1 MVTLIIPL
9 APMPKARPRVVNGRA
24 YTPAATAAYERSIKL
39 AAAHL
44 TPVEGPLAVS
54 IAFIFPRLK
63 SSRSAAR
70 EIKSTRPDVDNLI
83 KAVLDALNG
92 LAFHDDG
99 QVAQVAGSKWI
110 AAADEEAHIEVTIE
124 PINLGDMQIMKRRE
138 RGDARERRREQ
149 NRSEHREAQQ
159 QRHQA
164 ISESRKEE
172 RRQKLVEVEQR
183 RADKQA
189 AERRAREEA
198 LKAWIESRRRT

>member
-24 YTPAATAAYERSIKL
+24 YTPAATKAYERSIKL

-63 SSRSAAR
+63 GSRSAAR
-70 EIKSTRPDVDNLI
+70 QVKSTRPDVDNLI

-99 QVAQVAGSKWI
+99 QVAQVSGAKWI

-138 RGDARERRREQ
+138 RGGARERRREQ
-149 NRSEHREAQQ
+149 NRSEHRETQQ

-164 ISESRKEE
+164 IAESRREE

-183 RADKQA
+183 RADKQV
-189 AERRAREEA
+189 AEKRAREEA